1 VRPDAGTDAR
11 MSRLGSPRLELVAVG
26 LDHTTAGIELR
37 ERVAFADAEI
47 SGALAQLTDPADP
60 LLEQVAIVSTC
71 NRVELYG
78 VARSRRPRDELTSF
92 VARFHGLEPAELRGA
107 VYVHRGDEVAHHLA
121 ETAAGMH
128 SLVLGEAQI
137 QGQVRR
143 ALDHAV
149 VAGTAGPELRRLF
162 ESAISAGRRVRSRTA
177 LGRGAASLPQASVEL
192 ARQRLGTLDRS
203 TALLI
208 GAGATG
214 ELAAKQLAQHDVGEL
229 LVLGRNVARAHG
241 LAERHGGRTVT
252 SDGLDEALAQS
263 DLVISSTGA
272 PHAIVHRDHVAKA
285 LANRGAANVRPLV
298 LIDLAVPR
306 DVDPAVAGL
315 AGVELYTVD
324 DLRRAVEQTLV
335 QRSGELPA
343 AYSVVRSEVARF
355 TSWLNRRETLS
366 DISPLTADIEEARAA
381 ALEHAL
387 EQLSSSSAHDREVLD
402 TMTRGLART
411 LLERVGAR
419 VQLPSVAVPEPIAES
434 PELAAD

>member
-1 VRPDAGTDAR
+1 VRPATGMDVR
-11 MSRLGSPRLELVAVG
+11 VSRSGSPRLELVAVG

-47 SGALAQLTDPADP
+47 PGALAQLTDPADP
-60 LLEQVAIVSTC
+60 LLEQAAIVSTC

-92 VARFHGLEPAELRGA
+92 VARYHGLEPAELRGV

-143 ALDHAV
+143 ALDHAL
-149 VAGTAGPELRRLF
+149 VAGTAGPELQRLF

-177 LGRGAASLPQASVEL
+177 LGRGAVSLPQASVGL
-192 ARQRLGTLDRS
+192 ARQRFGTLNGS

-214 ELAAKQLAQHDVGEL
+214 ELAAKQLAQYDLREL
-229 LVLGRNVARAHG
+229 LVLGRDVARAHG
-241 LAERHGGRTVT
+241 LAERHGGRAVT
-252 SDGLDEALAQS
+252 PDGLAEALAQS
-263 DLVISSTGA
+263 DVVISSTGA
-272 PHAIVHRDHVAKA
+272 PHAVVHRDHVERA
-285 LANRGAANVRPLV
+285 LADRAGANARPLL
-298 LIDLAVPR
+298 LIDL
-306 DVDPAVAGL
+306 AGL

-324 DLRRAVEQTLV
+324 DLRRAVERTLV

-343 AYSVVRSEVARF
+343 AYSFVRAEVARF
-355 TSWLNRRETLS
+355 TRWLNRRETLS
-366 DISPLTADIEEARAA
+366 ALGPLTAEIEQARAA
-381 ALEHAL
+381 ALEDAR
-387 EQLSSSSAHDREVLD
+387 EQLSLSSAHDREVLD

-419 VQLPSVAVPEPIAES
+419 LQLPSVAVPEPTAES
-434 PELAAD
+434 PGLTVG